1 VLAVLP
7 NSAVALPSAP
17 TGQGETTETSGPT
30 AARLADARRE
40 AAALRERVDD
50 LEIQAALASED
61 EGEAS
66 AQLDDVI
73 SAELSAEAS
82 LEAAKQTGIEQ
93 RAIAS
98 RRARALYMS
107 GGHTPIV
114 ASVLAGTSDDLGD
127 VLVGLRTM
135 RTLVGHDARAV
146 GAAERSIDDAVAGS
160 ERLQSLRLERQRLEA
175 EKAAAAEKV
184 RQALDQQ
191 RALLE
196 ETDAQVVSLME
207 QQRAEEE
214 AAALRRAVE
223 EAARLQEAERQR
235 AAAVAGAGT
244 GGSGNGTFNN
254 AAADFTVSAPTTA
267 AQTAI
272 TAAMSMRGRPYQW
285 GATGPGTFDCS
296 GLTMWAYRQ
305 AGVSIPRTSR
315 SQYAGLPKVPL
326 DQMQPGD
333 LVFFANGSSPSSIHH
348 VGMYLGGGQMVHAP
362 RTGDVVKVSAL
373 WSNGVYGAVRPT
385 G

>member
-1 VLAVLP
+1 VALLP
-7 NSAVALPSAP
+7 GTAVALPDAP
-17 TGQGETTETSGPT
+17 AGPSEATETSRPT
-30 AARLADARRE
+30 GARLADARRE
-40 AAALRERVDD
+40 AKALRERVDD
-50 LEIQAALASED
+50 LELQAALASED

-66 AQLDDVI
+66 ARLDEVI
-73 SAELSAEAS
+73 SEELTAEAS
-82 LEAAKQTGIEQ
+82 LEEAKQTGVEQ
-93 RAIAS
+93 RALAS

-114 ASVLAGTSDDLGD
+114 ASVLTGTSDDLGD

-146 GAAERSIDDAVAGS
+146 GAAEQSIDEAVEGS
-160 ERLQSLRLERQRLEA
+160 KRLQQLRLDRQRLEA
-175 EKAAAAEKV
+175 EKSAAAEQL
-184 RQALDQQ
+184 RQVLDQQ
-191 RALLE
+191 QALLE
-196 ETDAQVVSLME
+196 ESDARVVALME
-207 QQRAEEE
+207 QQREEE
-214 AAALRRAVE
+214 EQAALRRAVE
-223 EAARLQEAERQR
+223 EAARLE
-235 AAAVAGAGT
+235 AAARDAELARGGAVGGTGVAG
-244 GGSGNGTFNN
+244 
-254 AAADFTVSAPTTA
+254 DFTVSAPTAA
-267 AQTAI
+267 AQAAI
-272 TAAMSMRGRPYQW
+272 EAALSMRGRPYQW

>member
-1 VLAVLP
+1 
-7 NSAVALPSAP
+7 
-17 TGQGETTETSGPT
+17 
-30 AARLADARRE
+30 
-40 AAALRERVDD
+40 
-50 LEIQAALASED
+50 
-61 EGEAS
+61 
-66 AQLDDVI
+66 
-73 SAELSAEAS
+73 
-82 LEAAKQTGIEQ
+82 
-93 RAIAS
+93 
-98 RRARALYMS
+98 
-107 GGHTPIV
+107 
-114 ASVLAGTSDDLGD
+114 
-127 VLVGLRTM
+127 
-135 RTLVGHDARAV
+135 
-146 GAAERSIDDAVAGS
+146 
-160 ERLQSLRLERQRLEA
+160 
-175 EKAAAAEKV
+175 
-184 RQALDQQ
+184 
-191 RALLE
+191 
-196 ETDAQVVSLME
+196 
-207 QQRAEEE
+207 
-214 AAALRRAVE
+214 
-223 EAARLQEAERQR
+223 
-235 AAAVAGAGT
+235 VAGAGT
-244 GGSGNGTFNN
+244 GGSGNGTFSD

>member
-1 VLAVLP
+1 MPAG
-7 NSAVALPSAP
+7 PSDA
-17 TGQGETTETSGPT
+17 TETSRPT
-30 AARLADARRE
+30 AARLADAQR
-40 AAALRERVDD
+40 AAKALRERVDD
-50 LEIQAALASED
+50 LELQAALASED

-66 AQLDDVI
+66 AQLDEVI
-73 SAELSAEAS
+73 SQELSAEAS
-82 LEAAKQTGIEQ
+82 LEAAKQTGVEQ
-93 RAIAS
+93 RALAS

-114 ASVLAGTSDDLGD
+114 ASVLTGTSDDLGD

-160 ERLQSLRLERQRLEA
+160 KRLQQLRLDRQRLET
-175 EKAAAAEKV
+175 EKAAAAEQL
-184 RQALDQQ
+184 RQLLDQQ
-191 RALLE
+191 QALLE
-196 ETDAQVVSLME
+196 ESDARVVALME
-207 QQRAEEE
+207 QQRQEEE

-223 EAARLQEAERQR
+223 EAARLQAEAQ
-235 AAAVAGAGT
+235 AAARVSGGT
-244 GGSGNGTFNN
+244 GGAVRGPGVTGN
-254 AAADFTVSAPTTA
+254 FTVSAPTPA
-267 AQTAI
+267 AQAAI
-272 TAAMSMRGRPYQW
+272 EAAMSMRGRPYQW

-315 SQYAGLPKVPL
+315 SQYSGLPKVPL

-333 LVFFANGSSPSSIHH
+333 LIFFANGSSPSSIHH

-362 RTGDVVKVSAL
+362 RTGDVVKVSAV